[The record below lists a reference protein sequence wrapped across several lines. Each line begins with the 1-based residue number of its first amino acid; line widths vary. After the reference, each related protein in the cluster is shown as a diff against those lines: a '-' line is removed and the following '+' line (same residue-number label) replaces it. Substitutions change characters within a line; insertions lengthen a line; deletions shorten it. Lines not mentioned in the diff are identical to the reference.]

1 LKELFPGKTVTT
13 AKRIFNFR
21 YESPEHWLEV
31 FRTYYGPTHKAFGAL
46 TPDGQQALQ
55 SEILALAQQL
65 NRRRDGKMVVP
76 GEYLEVIVS
85 V

>member
-1 LKELFPGKTVTT
+1 M
-13 AKRIFNFR
+13 
-21 YESPEHWLEV
+21 

-55 SEILALAQQL
+55 TEILALVQHL